1 MRAMRA
7 QSSQRF
13 QPSSKEVLLFQ
24 AFRVGDQLSEAP
36 GAKVCLIDLSD
47 LSEVL
52 AFVKKGLLYKLL
64 EWGTCFWRL

>member
-36 GAKVCLIDLSD
+36 GAKVCLIE

-64 EWGTCFWRL
+64 EWGTCF